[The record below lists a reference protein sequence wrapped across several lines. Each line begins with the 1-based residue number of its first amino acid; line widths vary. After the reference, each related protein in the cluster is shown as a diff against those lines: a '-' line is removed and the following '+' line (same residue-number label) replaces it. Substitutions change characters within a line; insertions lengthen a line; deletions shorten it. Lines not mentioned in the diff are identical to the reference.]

1 MIQFGA
7 GSFRSSDEWNP
18 PELDGMCVI
27 RVEFVVDHL
36 GDVRVIGDVAGPVR
50 SVRAAWSCGEMAV
63 SLDVDAAIADGA
75 DMAATG
81 MSDMTIAASFIGRF
95 EMSIVGVSF
104 VAEQIKYMQP
114 FWC

>member
-1 MIQFGA
+1 MISCESSPCRVIQFGA

-63 SLDVDAAIADGA
+63 SWGVDAATAGGA
-75 DMAATG
+75 DMAA
-81 MSDMTIAASFIGRF
+81 SDTAATASFMGRF

-104 VAEQIKYMQP
+104 VA
-114 FWC
+114 

>member
-1 MIQFGA
+1 MVQIVLVQ
-7 GSFRSSDEWNP
+7 SSDEFHGCA
-18 PELDGMCVI
+18 LDSVRMSRI
-27 RVEFVVDHL
+27 EFVVDHL

-50 SVRAAWSCGEMAV
+50 SVRAAWSCGEIAV

>member
-1 MIQFGA
+1 
-7 GSFRSSDEWNP
+7 
-18 PELDGMCVI
+18 
-27 RVEFVVDHL
+27 
-36 GDVRVIGDVAGPVR
+36 
-50 SVRAAWSCGEMAV
+50 MAV

-104 VAEQIKYMQP
+104 VAEQIKDMQP